1 MAASFISA
9 TIIKHNNTVYLDQD
23 LVVYGSVQ
31 LIPTPGAGGR
41 PDGDFWA
48 DPITDLG
55 VVDGFNFIPVE
66 EGVAAPSAQAFEV
79 FRLITSKAFG
89 KPDYWYVLG
98 TQDDYNTSAADAE
111 CCADDPEPMPDEVP
125 PLAPSQDMCQYNN
138 STDQEYFA
146 VFGVPSLGFG
156 DRLYAYGWFN
166 GVALAEL
173 SGAGYLTAALLASA
187 MQSAWGATVGGTFAA
202 SADGLT
208 ITLTQSAGSGED
220 SIAVNVF
227 ASVVSS

>member
-1 MAASFISA
+1 MAASFITA
-9 TIIKHNNTVYLDQD
+9 TIIEHNNTKYLDQD

-41 PDGDFWA
+41 PDGDYWA

-55 VVDGFNFIPVE
+55 VVDSFNFIPVE
-66 EGVAAPSAQAFEV
+66 TGVAAPSAQAFKV

-89 KPDYWYVLG
+89 KADYWYVLG
-98 TQDDYNTSAADAE
+98 TQAEYLLSAAAAE
-111 CCADDPEPMPDEVP
+111 CCDEAVPMPDEVP
-125 PLAPSQDMCQYNN
+125 PIAPSQDMCQYNN
-138 STDQEYFA
+138 STDQKYFA

-166 GVALAEL
+166 GVELPEL
-173 SGAGYLTAALLASA
+173 SGAGYLTAALLATA
-187 MQSAWGATVGGTFAA
+187 MTSAWGVTVGGTFTE
-202 SADGLT
+202 SSDGLT
-208 ITLTQSAGSGED
+208 ITLTQTAGDGED
-220 SIAVNVF
+220 VIAVNVF